1 MDRHLDKNKLWFK
14 FYIPSNLGLV
24 NVYIKIVIVIAK
36 DTEENNTK
44 QNNCDKK
51 SAI

>member
-1 MDRHLDKNKLWFK
+1 MDRHLDKNKFWFK
-14 FYIPSNLGLV
+14 FYMPSNLGLV
-24 NVYIKIVIVIAK
+24 NVYIKIVITK
-36 DTEENNTK
+36 DRKENNTK

>member
-14 FYIPSNLGLV
+14 FYIPSNLSLV

-36 DTEENNTK
+36 DTKENHWKTG
-44 QNNCDKK
+44 
-51 SAI
+51 I